1 MLRDK
6 IIEFFI
12 DLDDFHKEFEE
23 IIKKQRIETSNKT
36 YRNRKGQLS
45 EAEIMSILILFQYGQ
60 FTNFKHFYL
69 YYVTPHMSDLFPDLV
84 SYNRFVQLQKRALL
98 PLMFYLKKRG
108 LGKSRGINFI
118 DSTRLIACHIKRE
131 KQNKVFKG
139 IAAKGKS
146 TLGWF
151 FGFKLH
157 LIINDRG
164 EILSFYLT
172 KGNVDDRDYKVL
184 SKMTEDIFGKLFG
197 DRGYISKALSELL
210 YQDGIQLITKVRKNM
225 KKQNLSPEDAIL
237 LRKRSLIES
246 VNDELKNMCKI
257 EHTRHR
263 SVDGFLLNI
272 VTALIAY
279 HYFPKKPSLN
289 IKYDF
294 SNDNNQ
300 LSLFAA

>member
-1 MLRDK
+1 MLKDK
-6 IIEFFI
+6 IIEF
-12 DLDDFHKEFEE
+12 
-23 IIKKQRIETSNKT
+23 
-36 YRNRKGQLS
+36 
-45 EAEIMSILILFQYGQ
+45 
-60 FTNFKHFYL
+60 
-69 YYVTPHMSDLFPDLV
+69 FPDLV
-84 SYNRFVQLQKRALL
+84 SYNRFVQLQKRVLL
-98 PLMFYLKKRG
+98 ALMFYLKQKG

-118 DSTRLIACHIKRE
+118 DSTRLKACHIKRE
-131 KQNKVFKG
+131 KQNKLFKG

-184 SKMTEDIFGKLFG
+184 SKMTKDIFGKLFG

-237 LRKRSLIES
+237 L
-246 VNDELKNMCKI
+246 
-257 EHTRHR
+257 
-263 SVDGFLLNI
+263 
-272 VTALIAY
+272 
-279 HYFPKKPSLN
+279 
-289 IKYDF
+289 
-294 SNDNNQ
+294 
-300 LSLFAA
+300 